1 MICGLIHVSLMFTS
15 PGLVVSPSASAIPVG
30 NIDAL
35 ALPLPATEPGVFIT
49 NRVLLNNVLDVVPV
63 IRVLRP
69 IFVVFVAFRTFI
81 FALIGALQDSRA
93 HRI

>member
-1 MICGLIHVSLMFTS
+1 MYLDACFLGFIS
-15 PGLVVSPSASAIPVG
+15 PALVVFPSAYAIPVD

-35 ALPLPATEPGVFIT
+35 TLPLPVTEPRVFIA
-49 NRVLLNNVLDVVPV
+49 NRVLLNSVLDVVPV

-93 HRI
+93 DWI